1 MGKVKFLD
9 LSCAATKQQ
18 ITRCTCLL
26 KKKNIFAKVKCQF
39 TWTEIS
45 IFRFRKSNTK
55 YLKYFNSRLPPTEL
69 GTNRSLP
76 CAAGAY
82 FPRFSRP
89 SCQHDFPR
97 LAVVPCTTCTR
108 SITCS
113 ITYSTT
119 CSISG
124 ARPSSHNSPALRNET
139 KGS

>member
-26 KKKNIFAKVKCQF
+26 KKKNIFAKIKCQF

-55 YLKYFNSRLPPTEL
+55 YLKYFNSRLPPPEL
-69 GTNRSLP
+69 ATNRSLP

-82 FPRFSRP
+82 FPRFSQPR
-89 SCQHDFPR
+89 CQHDFP
-97 LAVVPCTTCTR
+97 VYYMCTLYYMFCYIFYYMFYFWR
-108 SITCS
+108 SADVTQLS
-113 ITYSTT
+113 NVEY
-119 CSISG
+119 
-124 ARPSSHNSPALRNET
+124 RN
-139 KGS
+139 